1 MRRLILIG
9 IVAALAAAVLAP
21 TAGARSESTFKVIAD
36 STSHKER
43 KHAFILTG
51 KLRDPNNRSN
61 VVGHFRAK
69 FRRGGH
75 LGAVFTFDNGKLRAS
90 GNQKNH
96 RVPIVGG
103 TRAWNGAAG
112 KLLIH
117 NRKHNQALLKFDVVQ

>member
-43 KHAFILTG
+43 KHAFILKG

-61 VVGHFRAK
+61 VVGHFRAPGLQPSDGRQ
-69 FRRGGH
+69 RR
-75 LGAVFTFDNGKLRAS
+75 
-90 GNQKNH
+90 
-96 RVPIVGG
+96 VGRDRDQFVLDSPLEDSLQFADAG
-103 TRAWNGAAG
+103 VDRLAARSPR
-112 KLLIH
+112 L
-117 NRKHNQALLKFDVVQ
+117 D